1 MLWKS
6 NRQNKPVVLIVCTG
20 NSCRSQIAEGLVRE
34 HFGDR
39 ARVYSAGSHPS
50 GVVHPMAI
58 EVMKE
63 IGINI
68 RRQKS
73 QHWED
78 LPVDDYD
85 LIVTVCD
92 LANEKCPL
100 VPSEKGDRMHVPF
113 EDPIHARGSAKE
125 VAQAFRETREQITE
139 DLLPAIE
146 QWLDKH
152 DGSAEN

>member
-1 MLWKS
+1 MLWKK
-6 NRQNKPVVLIVCTG
+6 RQTDKPVILIVCTG

-34 HFGDR
+34 RFGDR
-39 ARVYSAGSHPS
+39 AKVYSAGSSPS

-78 LPVDDYD
+78 LNVDDYD

-92 LANEKCPL
+92 NADEECPL
-100 VPSEKGDRMHVPF
+100 VPSEKGFRMHIPF
-113 EDPIHARGSAKE
+113 SDPIHARGSTEKIR
-125 VAQAFRETREQITE
+125 QTFRETREQITE
-139 DLLPAIE
+139 ELLPEVEA
-146 QWLDKH
+146 WLDDYYEKKK
-152 DGSAEN
+152 E